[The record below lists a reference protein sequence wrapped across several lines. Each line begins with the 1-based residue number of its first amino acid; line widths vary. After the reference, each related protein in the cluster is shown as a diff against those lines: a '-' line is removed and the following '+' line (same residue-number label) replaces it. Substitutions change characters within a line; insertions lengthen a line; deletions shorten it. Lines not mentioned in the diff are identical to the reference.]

1 MLVEKR
7 KKNDVVALK
16 LVSGDEVLAQWVEED
31 DNTIT
36 LRKPLALAM
45 GPEGVGLIPMM
56 VSLDIS
62 ATPNV
67 TINKD
72 KVVMI
77 ISPNK
82 VLADSYV
89 QATTGISLA
98 TPSSQKIIT

>member
-1 MLVEKR
+1 MLVEKH

-16 LVSGDEVLAQWVEED
+16 LVSGDEILAQWVDDD

-62 ATPNV
+62 ATPIV
-67 TINKD
+67 SVNKD

-82 VLADSYV
+82 ILADSYV

-98 TPSSQKIIT
+98 TPNTQKIIT

>member
-16 LVSGDEVLAQWVEED
+16 LVSGDEILAQWVEDD

-36 LRKPLALAM
+36 LRKPLALSM

-98 TPSSQKIIT
+98 TPSSQIIT

>member
-1 MLVEKR
+1 MLVEKH

-16 LVSGDEVLAQWVEED
+16 LVSGDEILAQWVED
-31 DNTIT
+31 DNNTIT

-67 TINKD
+67 TIKKD
-72 KVVMI
+72 KVIMI
-77 ISPNK
+77 ITPNK
-82 VLADSYV
+82 ALGDSYV

-98 TPSSQKIIT
+98 TPSSQIIT

>member
-16 LVSGDEVLAQWVEED
+16 LVSGDEVLAQWVEDD

-36 LRKPLALAM
+36 LKKPLALAM

-62 ATPNV
+62 ATPTV
-67 TINKD
+67 TLHKD
-72 KVVMI
+72 KVIMI
-77 ISPNK
+77 ITPNK
-82 VLADSYV
+82 MLADSYV

-98 TPSSQKIIT
+98 TPSSQIIT